1 MRPTMTQT
9 PVSHESAPKEPQNRP
24 TEPGSIPLW
33 QGVLW
38 MIAIAGTWTIILVL
52 FHNLMNRLLG

>member
-1 MRPTMTQT
+1 MAQT
-9 PVSHESAPKEPQNRP
+9 PVSHESSTKERQTQPTAPH
-24 TEPGSIPLW
+24 SVPLW

-38 MIAIAGTWTIILVL
+38 MIAIAGAWTIILVL

>member
-1 MRPTMTQT
+1 MTQT
-9 PVSHESAPKEPQNRP
+9 PVSHESAPKERQTRP
-24 TEPGSIPLW
+24 TAPQGMPLW

-38 MIAIAGTWTIILVL
+38 MIAIAGGWTIILVL